1 MTCKVAASH
10 EAATIN
16 DGWMFRYATD
26 SVAAP
31 IHLPH
36 SWNGDAYHTR
46 EYKRGVG
53 EYTKQLYIPASA
65 EGKRVYLKFDGAATK
80 SEVAINGCV
89 IDAHIGGYSSHVV
102 DITPHVTTGS
112 THALTVTEDNSDT
125 DIPP

>member
-80 SEVAINGCV
+80 
-89 IDAHIGGYSSHVV
+89 
-102 DITPHVTTGS
+102 
-112 THALTVTEDNSDT
+112 
-125 DIPP
+125 